1 MGSFVGDSFES
12 NFGAYSLYIM
22 GIVQFSLYTGCICL
36 HTNKENINTMTIKE
50 IEEASGMQRANI
62 RFYEEGDFT
71 SGAGEKRLS

>member
-1 MGSFVGDSFES
+1 
-12 NFGAYSLYIM
+12 
-22 GIVQFSLYTGCICL
+22 
-36 HTNKENINTMTIKE
+36 MTIKE